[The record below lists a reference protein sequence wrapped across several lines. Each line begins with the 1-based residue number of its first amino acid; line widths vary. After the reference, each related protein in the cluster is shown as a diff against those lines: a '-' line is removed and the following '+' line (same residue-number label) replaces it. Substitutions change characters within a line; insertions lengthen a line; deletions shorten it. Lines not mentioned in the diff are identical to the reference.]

1 MNTPKSKIQ
10 LFSIV
15 LLYGSIWGILE
26 ATVGYV
32 LHWLPALIAG
42 SLLFPF
48 ALLIL
53 RHGYLQ
59 TNSRT
64 SVFLMGV
71 VAAAI
76 KGVNL
81 FMPNLTIWKAIN
93 PMVAILIEAA
103 LASVVVHAFAKDRLL
118 KTALL
123 VGAVAIG
130 WKVAFVLYQVVN
142 GALIGTF
149 APYLQSVRG
158 LVEFVLVQGTLSW
171 IFALTLLHVGSKAER
186 WNPVRV
192 FRPVVAATSFLL
204 AVLATILI
212 R

>member
-1 MNTPKSKIQ
+1 MNTSNSKRQ

-32 LHWLPALIAG
+32 LHWLPALISG
-42 SLLFPF
+42 SVMFPI

-59 TNSRT
+59 TNSRKA
-64 SVFLMGV
+64 VFLMGV
-71 VAAAI
+71 VAATI

-103 LASVVVHAFAKDRLL
+103 LASVVVHAFTKERLL

-123 VGAVAIG
+123 VGAVSIG
-130 WKVAFVLYQVVN
+130 WKVAFVLYQVGN
-142 GALIGTF
+142 GLLIGAF

-171 IFALTLLHVGSKAER
+171 IFALTLLHVGSKAGR

-192 FRPVVAATSFLL
+192 FRPVFAASSFLL

>member
-1 MNTPKSKIQ
+1 MNPQKTKLQ
-10 LFSIV
+10 LVSII
-15 LLYGSIWGILE
+15 LLYGSIWGLVE

-42 SLLFPF
+42 SILFPF
-48 ALLIL
+48 ALMIL

-59 TNSRT
+59 TQSRM

-76 KGVNL
+76 KSVNL

-103 LASVVVHAFAKDRLL
+103 FASIIVGVLSKDRLL

-123 VGAVAIG
+123 VGVAAIG
-130 WKVAFVLYQVVN
+130 WKVAFVLYQAAN
-142 GALIGTF
+142 GYLIGAY
-149 APYLQSVRG
+149 APYLQSVSG
-158 LVEFVLVQGTLSW
+158 LVQFVFIQGSLSW
-171 IFALTLLHVGSKAER
+171 IFALTLLHVGSKLEGWTIEKA
-186 WNPVRV
+186 
-192 FRPVVAATSFLL
+192 FRPVYAASTFVI
-204 AVLATILI
+204 AILATLWI